1 MAEMNGR
8 RRRPRGAGCVFKYRT
23 KAGAERY
30 GIKFD
35 EASADGRCRQVMRRR
50 DENGAHWLTREDALI
65 ALREAIRASG
75 APPGSPR
82 SWACLVPDCFAR
94 SVTKAPVLLCAD
106 HRDLL
111 LAQHG
116 KTKAHDPVVYFLRNG
131 NRVKIGWTTNL
142 RGRVSSLSLSLSL
155 PMSAV
160 LATVPGGP
168 AEETGMHGRFASAHI
183 EHEWFEFTPD
193 IEAFVGTLVT
203 ERPV

>member
-1 MAEMNGR
+1 MTTRRGR
-8 RRRPRGAGCVFKYRT
+8 GEGSIYHDAGRGRYVGVLDVTGPGSGKRTRRKVSATTKTGVRT
-23 KAGAERY
+23 KLDALRRELADAGAA
-30 GIKFD
+30 GPT
-35 EASADGRCRQVMRRR
+35 AGR
-50 DENGAHWLTREDALI
+50 
-65 ALREAIRASG
+65 G
-75 APPGSPR
+75 APPGSRR
-82 SWACLVPDCFAR
+82 SWDCLVPDCFAR

-116 KTKAHDPVVYFLRNG
+116 KAKAHDPVVYFLRNG

-142 RGRVSSLSLSLSL
+142 QGRIRSLSL

-160 LATVPGGP
+160 LATMPGGP
-168 AEETGMHGRFASAHI
+168 AQESDMHGRFASAHI

-203 ERPV
+203 DRAV